1 MPKRPAPQAA
11 LATSVY
17 PYSLGGSWAVMFP
30 PEANSPLVED
40 CVYGLGRVL
49 RGAVV
54 PCRVPGQERLAHL
67 PGVVGIEHVVSEA
80 AGPTASCHSA
90 SASAADPVTPAPTT
104 TSVQH
109 RSMSHAYQ

>member
-54 PCRVPGQERLAHL
+54 
-67 PGVVGIEHVVSEA
+67 SEA